1 MEYGIWSFHAAGE
14 LWGDPRLTRRHP
26 ILPSSATQ
34 LLPRSAFALS
44 DFHRPNMVSLPLTSV
59 GPPYGPME
67 LVTKRNSEWD
77 VKNEEKEKEKQ
88 DHNEE
93 NIERVNEND
102 NQV

>member
-44 DFHRPNMVSLPLTSV
+44 GFHRPNMVSLPLTSI

-67 LVTKRNSEWD
+67 LVTKRNSERD
-77 VKNEEKEKEKQ
+77 VKNEEREKEKQ
-88 DHNEE
+88 DDNEK
-93 NIERVNEND
+93 NIERANEND